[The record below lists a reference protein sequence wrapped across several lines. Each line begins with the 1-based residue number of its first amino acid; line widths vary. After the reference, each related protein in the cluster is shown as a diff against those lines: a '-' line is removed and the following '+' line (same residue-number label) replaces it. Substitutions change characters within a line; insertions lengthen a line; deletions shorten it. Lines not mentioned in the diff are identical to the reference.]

1 MSKNV
6 GKIFEESIKKSIPN
20 YAILIRLNDSPQA
33 FKQSNITRFTPQTP
47 FDYIAFDTNSRVLYC
62 WELKSTKN
70 KSISFEDIHSNKQ
83 EKKMVHRHQIL
94 GLKKYYGYPYVE
106 SGFLFN
112 FRHFEDDKENYFETT
127 YYQSIEDF
135 LEMTKKINKKSFDEI
150 NLIQNNAKR
159 IEGYKK
165 RTRWYFD
172 LDSFLKSKYDEYVDC
187 KIKNMNE

>member
-6 GKIFEESIKKSIPN
+6 GKIFEESIKKSIPD
-20 YAILIRLNDSPQA
+20 YVVLIRLNDSPQA

-47 FDYIAFDTNSRVLYC
+47 FDYIAFDTNSRILYC
-62 WELKSTKN
+62 LELKSTKN
-70 KSISFEDIHSNKQ
+70 KSISFEDIYSDKQ
-83 EKKMVHRHQIL
+83 ENKMIHKHQIL
-94 GLKKYYGYPYVE
+94 GLKKYSGYSHIR

-112 FRHFEDDKENYFETT
+112 FRHFEDDKEKYFENT

-150 NLIQNNAKR
+150 NLIQNNGKR
-159 IEGYKK
+159 IKGYKK

-172 LDSFLKSKYDEYVDC
+172 LDSFFKL
-187 KIKNMNE
+187 